1 MFVLFVLFCFWC
13 KKQKVRY
20 FLKKKN
26 CNEGF
31 YFINPFKE
39 VVKKKLKSIERD
51 PKTRFVKNT
60 VLTTLKYK
68 SCGGGGF
75 KKCAI
80 L

>member
-1 MFVLFVLFCFWC
+1 M
-13 KKQKVRY
+13 QKSKSEI
-20 FLKKKN
+20 FSLKKRTAMKVSIL
-26 CNEGF
+26 C
-31 YFINPFKE
+31 INPFKE
-39 VVKKKLKSIERD
+39 VVNKNLKSIERD

-68 SCGGGGF
+68 SCGGEGF